1 MVNNE
6 MFLPLKSICLKINLK
21 QIIFFGSVIFLGL
34 LLFSVVTKNCGID
47 YLILL
52 GDIQS
57 LENSFDPEFCEYTVE
72 KIDLFNDKCES
83 QVEILDCG

>member
-21 QIIFFGSVIFLGL
+21 KIIFFGIILFLSL
-34 LLFSVVTKNCGID
+34 FLFSMVTDNCGIEN
-47 YLILL
+47 LILL

-57 LENSFDPEFCEYTVE
+57 LENSFDPEYCEYAVE
-72 KIDLFNDKCES
+72 KINLFNDKCES
-83 QVEILDCG
+83 QIEILDCG

>member
-1 MVNNE
+1 MVNSE
-6 MFLPLKSICLKINLK
+6 TFLPSKLISLKINLK
-21 QIIFFGSVIFLGL
+21 KIIFFGSVLLLGL
-34 LLFSVVTKNCGID
+34 ILFSLITKNCGID

-72 KIDLFNDKCES
+72 KINLFNDKCES
-83 QVEILDCG
+83 QIEILDCG